1 MRQMGFFAV
10 EIAFAATASARL
22 MASIMR
28 VSFSR
33 PSVRPYV
40 LIKPPEGRPVVVP
53 RGHPISSCL
62 FSMPFS
68 SRNSSRRRH
77 EKTLQLEA
85 SLRQNIFPI
94 TRLSKHLA
102 LNVVDK
108 TNF

>member
-1 MRQMGFFAV
+1 
-10 EIAFAATASARL
+10 
-22 MASIMR
+22 
-28 VSFSR
+28 
-33 PSVRPYV
+33 
-40 LIKPPEGRPVVVP
+40 
-53 RGHPISSCL
+53 
-62 FSMPFS
+62 MPFS